1 MSCVAITKVEIQ
13 PKEIYSGTQFVISV
27 SAFEVTHG
35 AGERRLPFKLFKH
48 EIEKTIKGKLPFK
61 LGKKGVF

>member
-1 MSCVAITKVEIQ
+1 MSGVVVTKVEIQ
-13 PKEIYSGTQFVISV
+13 PKEIFAGSQFIISV
-27 SAFEVTHG
+27 AAFEITHG

-48 EIEKTIKGKLPFK
+48 GIAKQIEERLPFK

>member
-27 SAFEVTHG
+27 SAFEVSQG
-35 AGERRLPFKLFKH
+35 AGERRMPFRFFKQEFIKKIDRLPL
-48 EIEKTIKGKLPFK
+48 K
-61 LGKKGVF
+61 LGRKGDF

>member
-27 SAFEVTHG
+27 SVFEVSQG
-35 AGERRLPFKLFKH
+35 AGERRMPFRFLNKSL
-48 EIEKTIKGKLPFK
+48 
-61 LGKKGVF
+61 

>member
-1 MSCVAITKVEIQ
+1 MSGVVVTKVEIQ
-13 PKEIYSGTQFVISV
+13 PKEIFAGTQFMISV
-27 SAFEVTHG
+27 AAFEVTHG